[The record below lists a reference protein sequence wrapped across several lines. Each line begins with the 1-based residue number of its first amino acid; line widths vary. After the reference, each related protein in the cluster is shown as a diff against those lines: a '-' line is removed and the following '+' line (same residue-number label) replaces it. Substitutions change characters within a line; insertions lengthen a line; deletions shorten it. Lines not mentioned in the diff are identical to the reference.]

1 MSLIE
6 SLRTAY
12 LERTNNY
19 RSLIHCCQPGAD
31 FRPSS
36 PSPPPPPPP
45 PQKPLMAPQREGVD
59 RNVVALPETVVH
71 CAGRSLYHRIK
82 TWFWRCLPAQHAE
95 RLPYRGRVFAYQ
107 LPRAVVAPQTSQV
120 MRTAPRGLFMSR
132 RTTRSGSSDQAPGTQ
147 PKPAKCASLLRAAS
161 RDSQPVA
168 FFSPIPSMQTTLIP
182 STVRFL
188 SAVPFSCTQ

>member
-45 PQKPLMAPQREGVD
+45 PQKPLRAPQREGVD

-71 CAGRSLYHRIK
+71 CAGRSLYHKIK
-82 TWFWRCLPAQHAE
+82 RGSGAGCLPSM
-95 RLPYRGRVFAYQ
+95 PRVF
-107 LPRAVVAPQTSQV
+107 PIAVHS
-120 MRTAPRGLFMSR
+120 
-132 RTTRSGSSDQAPGTQ
+132 
-147 PKPAKCASLLRAAS
+147 
-161 RDSQPVA
+161 
-168 FFSPIPSMQTTLIP
+168 SPINFRVQ
-182 STVRFL
+182 L
-188 SAVPFSCTQ
+188 SLSKLPKSCELHLADCS